1 MNLNPKFKTV
11 LLQTIKKAGGSLLK
25 DYQHFNQKQAWLKSK
40 RDLVTQADLKS
51 EKIII
56 GNLKRNFPN
65 HQILSEEAGLSAKH
79 DDYLWIIDPLDG
91 TTNFYIHNPL
101 WAVSI
106 ALVYKKEII
115 MGAVYCPLQKELF
128 FAAKNKG
135 SFLNGKKIKI
145 SANGKRD
152 INAYCHGSEVD
163 NIKKAIKYYQY
174 QKLNSFDCR
183 QLGSAATEL
192 IFVAAS
198 RIQSFLAPG
207 TKSWDA
213 AAGVLI
219 VREAGGKVTNF
230 QNKPWK
236 ITDPDIVATN
246 GKYHTEILKIIK
258 KIKI

>member
-1 MNLNPKFKTV
+1 MKNNQKFKTV
-11 LLQTIKKAGGSLLK
+11 LLKTIKQAGESLK
-25 DYQHFNQKQAWLKSK
+25 HDYQYFKQNQAWLKTK
-40 RDLVTQADLKS
+40 RDLVTKADLKS

-56 GNLKRNFPN
+56 TNLKKNFPN

-79 DDYLWIIDPLDG
+79 EDYLWIIDPLDG

-106 ALVYKKEII
+106 ALTYRGKII
-115 MGAVYCPLQKELF
+115 IGAVYCPLQEELF
-128 FAAKNKG
+128 FAEKG
-135 SFLNGKKIKI
+135 KGAYLNNKKIKI
-145 SANGKRD
+145 TAGGEKV
-152 INAYCHGSEVD
+152 INAYCHGSGIK
-163 NIKKAIKYYQY
+163 NIKRAIKYYQY

-192 IFVAAS
+192 VYVAAG

-219 VREAGGKVTNF
+219 VREAGGRVTNF
-230 QNKPWK
+230 QNKPWS
-236 ITDPDIVATN
+236 ITDLDILVSN
-246 GKYHTEILKIIK
+246 GKNHQELLKIVK